1 MINVA
6 NVALSYGKKVLFK
19 DVNMKFTP
27 GNCYGLI
34 GANGAGKSTFLKML
48 AGDVEA
54 ETGEVCVGHDERVS
68 VLKQDHF
75 AFEEETV
82 TNTVIRGHAR
92 LSEVLGAREAL
103 YAKAEFSE
111 AEGMLLGKLEAE
123 FAEMN
128 GYDAESEAAV
138 LLKGLGRSEAL
149 LQKKMKDLDG
159 GDIQRF
165 SANASKSKQATS
177 RKKLLDKLTIE
188 NMPVSFL

>member
-48 AGDVEA
+48 AGDVEPD
-54 ETGEVCVGHDERVS
+54 TGEVSVGPTERLS

-92 LSEVLGAREAL
+92 LFEVLEAREAL

-128 GYDAESEAAV
+128 GYEAESEAAV
-138 LLKGLGRSEAL
+138 LLKGLGIPDAL
-149 LQKKMKDLDG
+149 LPKKMKDLDG
-159 GDIQRF
+159 GDKVRVLL
-165 SANASKSKQATS
+165 AQA
-177 RKKLLDKLTIE
+177 LYG
-188 NMPVSFL
+188 N